1 MAFFAVLG
9 NNVLVETLS
18 LNTRI
23 TFGYFISFFTLL
35 FVAILEVWWDVF
47 GVDTAY
53 TMTLVAVAVVA
64 LGCTGILIFLE
75 NYYGGFLKAIFYN
88 HFKFLF

>member
-23 TFGYFISFFTLL
+23 TFGYMISFVTLL
-35 FVAILEVWWDVF
+35 FVAFGEVWWEIF
-47 GVDTAY
+47 GQNTAY
-53 TMTLVAVAVVA
+53 TMTLIAVAVVA
-64 LGCTGILIFLE
+64 LGCTGKIVL
-75 NYYGGFLKAIFYN
+75 
-88 HFKFLF
+88 FKKKKLLNFNF

>member
-64 LGCTGILIFLE
+64 LGCTGKLIF
-75 NYYGGFLKAIFYN
+75 
-88 HFKFLF
+88 